1 MPTLK
6 LTKPVIDDLKPQA
19 ADQVCWDQSLRGF
32 GVKATPAGRNVFIL
46 MSRTIGGQRLRK

>member
-6 LTKPVIDDLKPQA
+6 LTKPVTEDLKPQA

>member
-6 LTKPVIDDLKPQA
+6 LMNPLIEYLNRQA
-19 ADQVCWDQSLRGF
+19 ADQVCWDQRLRGF